1 MVQDRSSG
9 PRSSRRLPF
18 VVGFLVVGYPLS
30 VGPVA
35 WLAAVR
41 GLPFELMVGVDWI
54 YQPLFWVT
62 KHSDFL
68 SQLLAGYLS
77 LFGIRVDL

>member
-1 MVQDRSSG
+1 
-9 PRSSRRLPF
+9 
-18 VVGFLVVGYPLS
+18 
-30 VGPVA
+30 VA
-35 WLAAVR
+35 WLAAVS

-54 YQPLFWVT
+54 YQPLFWVA

-77 LFGIRVDL
+77 HFGIGVDL